1 MKTRRRKSTGAHAVK
16 NNAMKRE
23 FDFSKVTRGKYYH
36 PNAKLNLPIYLDD
49 DVTEFVQSYVNR
61 KKVDAQTGVNE
72 ILRWNQEM
80 LQAMRQQ

>member
-23 FDFSKVTRGKYYH
+23 FDFSKATRGKYYH

-49 DVTEFVQSYVNR
+49 DVVEFVEVYAKN
-61 KKVDAQTGVNE
+61 KKSRCPNG
-72 ILRWNQEM
+72 
-80 LQAMRQQ
+80 RQ